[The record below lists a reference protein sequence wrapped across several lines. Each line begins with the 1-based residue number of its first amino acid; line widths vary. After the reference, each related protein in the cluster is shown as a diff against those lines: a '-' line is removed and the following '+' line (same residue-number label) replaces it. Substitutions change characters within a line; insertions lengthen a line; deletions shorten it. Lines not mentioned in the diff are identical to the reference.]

1 MHRVL
6 SMSFIIALLLSEAAF
21 AQSQPEES
29 LGDVARRNRAEQQ
42 AQEAAGTMPKVVT
55 NQDLPAAAPGA
66 PESSPSD
73 PMTMVS
79 GVRRPDRY
87 ADQART
93 SRLLEEQRAA
103 QQWRTRI
110 QAQENKIAKLQAQ
123 FDRMNAL
130 LNPVGGVQFEGPR
143 SRYQTHQMEL
153 LAQMQV
159 VLDQEKQRLYTMQEQ
174 ARRVGMHTSVYDP

>member
-1 MHRVL
+1 MQRGL
-6 SMSFIIALLLSEAAF
+6 SMSFIVAILLSGTVF
-21 AQSQPEES
+21 AQDQSGDS

-42 AQEAAGTMPKVVT
+42 AQEAAGTMPKVIT
-55 NQDLPAAAPGA
+55 NQNLPTAPPGA

-79 GVRRPDRY
+79 GVKRPGHY
-87 ADQART
+87 ADQDRT

-110 QAQENKIAKLQAQ
+110 QAQEDKIARLQAQ

-143 SRYQTHQMEL
+143 NRYQTHQMEL

-159 VLDQEKQRLYTMQEQ
+159 ALDQEKQRLYTMQEQ